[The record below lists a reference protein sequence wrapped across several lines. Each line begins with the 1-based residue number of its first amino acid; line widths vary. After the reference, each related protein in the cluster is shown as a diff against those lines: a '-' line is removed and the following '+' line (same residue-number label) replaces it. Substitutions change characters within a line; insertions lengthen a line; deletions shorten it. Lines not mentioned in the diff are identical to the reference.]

1 MLTLPIAAVPPS
13 DSAPFVFTST
23 NLCPSYFPSQGL
35 GYSLF
40 IHAIA
45 FTTILVF
52 PVFHSSTERFPLPQ
66 RATNNR
72 SEDRVVMYLPIG
84 GGGQGMGGELE
95 SSGNE
100 PTAAPSSA
108 TEGLIYPGPQ
118 LVRSDSP
125 QPTSHIQTLLQ
136 RELADLPIVNPP
148 FLLNLLPMPEF
159 SLVQQSEPPDLAVGP
174 PDTVKPEEQ
183 QPVELE
189 DLPILNPPLDLLN
202 LLPMPKFALVQQFEL
217 PAPAVGL
224 PDTVKPKEQQP
235 VDPSDGVVTEPIR
248 RKLEDLPIV
257 NPPFLLNLLPMPE
270 WAVEPIQPVVEPQL
284 PTPVVPAR
292 LPSRKRDLRSVLA
305 LTPMPTWLEQPV
317 EIPAGEALGRFTISP
332 EPNLDTSETEPGV
345 LETQTVGP
353 AGDAVPGS
361 GPGSSASGP
370 GVGSGWGADSSPSK
384 GALAGITIVGG
395 VGRTEASV
403 NSLPDSRIPRPRQTR
418 YGLFVVSTE
427 NSGGGLPYFG
437 VFSNAQINTVYLDM
451 RQTETDTAP
460 FWTLEFVVP
469 RGIAIQANPAKELD
483 ESHEGFVL
491 PVPVV
496 KEQPAL
502 PLELVR
508 RHIGKMVIV
517 YTVINVEGK
526 MEQPSVK
533 ESPDPLLNQPVL
545 DALSKWVFRPGV
557 LNGDPV
563 AVKALLGIP
572 LWLPLSP
579 G

>member
-1 MLTLPIAAVPPS
+1 
-13 DSAPFVFTST
+13 
-23 NLCPSYFPSQGL
+23 
-35 GYSLF
+35 
-40 IHAIA
+40 
-45 FTTILVF
+45 
-52 PVFHSSTERFPLPQ
+52 
-66 RATNNR
+66 
-72 SEDRVVMYLPIG
+72 
-84 GGGQGMGGELE
+84 
-95 SSGNE
+95 
-100 PTAAPSSA
+100 
-108 TEGLIYPGPQ
+108 
-118 LVRSDSP
+118 
-125 QPTSHIQTLLQ
+125 
-136 RELADLPIVNPP
+136 
-148 FLLNLLPMPEF
+148 MPE
-159 SLVQQSEPPDLAVGP
+159 
-174 PDTVKPEEQ
+174 
-183 QPVELE
+183 
-189 DLPILNPPLDLLN
+189 
-202 LLPMPKFALVQQFEL
+202 FALVQQFEL

-235 VDPSDGVVTEPIR
+235 VDPSDGMVTEPIQ

-270 WAVEPIQPVVEPQL
+270 WAAEPIQPTAEPQL

-292 LPSRKRDLRSVLA
+292 LPSRERDLRSVLA
-305 LTPMPTWLEQPV
+305 LTPMPTWREQPV

-345 LETQTVGP
+345 LENQTVGP

-384 GALAGITIVGG
+384 GALAGITILGG
-395 VGRTEASV
+395 VGGIETSGWGADSSPSKGALAGITILGGVGGTGASV
-403 NSLPDSRIPRPRQTR
+403 NSVPDSRIPHPLQTR
-418 YGLFVVSTE
+418 YGTFVVSTE

-469 RGIAIQANPAKELD
+469 RGTAIQANPAKELD

-526 MEQPSVK
+526 MEQTSVK

-557 LNGDPV
+557 LNGNPV

-572 LWLPLSP
+572 LWFPVPP

>member
-1 MLTLPIAAVPPS
+1 MPTLPSAAVPPS
-13 DSAPFVFTST
+13 ESAPFVLTY
-23 NLCPSYFPSQGL
+23 LCRSYFPGRGL

-45 FTTILVF
+45 LTIILLF
-52 PVFHSSTERFPLPQ
+52 PVVHSPTERFRFPQ

-72 SEDRVVMYLPIG
+72 SEDRVVMYLPSIG
-84 GGGQGMGGELE
+84 GGGQGVGGGLE

-100 PTAAPSSA
+100 PTAAPSSG

-118 LVRSDSP
+118 LIRSDSP
-125 QPTSHIQTLLQ
+125 QPTNRFQTLLQ
-136 RELADLPIVNPP
+136 WELEDLPILNPRLD
-148 FLLNLLPMPEF
+148 FLNLLPMPEVV
-159 SLVQQSEPPDLAVGP
+159 LVQQFEPPDLAVGL

-183 QPVELE
+183 QPV
-189 DLPILNPPLDLLN
+189 
-202 LLPMPKFALVQQFEL
+202 
-217 PAPAVGL
+217 
-224 PDTVKPKEQQP
+224 
-235 VDPSDGVVTEPIR
+235 DPSDGVATE
-248 RKLEDLPIV
+248 L
-257 NPPFLLNLLPMPE
+257 
-270 WAVEPIQPVVEPQL
+270 IQPTLEPQL
-284 PTPVVPAR
+284 PTPFDASKPVVLAR
-292 LPSRKRDLRSVLA
+292 LPSRERDLRSVLA
-305 LTPMPTWLEQPV
+305 LTPLPTWREQPV

-332 EPNLDTSETEPGV
+332 EPNLDTSESEPGSPSSVV
-345 LETQTVGP
+345 LENPTVGP
-353 AGDAVPGS
+353 AGENAAVGNSASVVTLTFEPSVDAMPGS
-361 GPGSSASGP
+361 RPDSSASGP
-370 GVGSGWGADSSPSK
+370 GVGSGWGAGSSPSK

-395 VGRTEASV
+395 VGGTGASV
-403 NSLPDSRIPRPRQTR
+403 NSVPDSRIPHPLQTR
-418 YGLFVVSTE
+418 YGLIVVSTE

-469 RGIAIQANPAKELD
+469 RGTAIQANPAKELD
-483 ESHEGFVL
+483 ESYEGFVL

-526 MEQPSVK
+526 MEQTSVK

-572 LWLPLSP
+572 LWLPVPP
-579 G
+579 GQRPRLRRTSLAARGSRRGR

>member
-1 MLTLPIAAVPPS
+1 
-13 DSAPFVFTST
+13 
-23 NLCPSYFPSQGL
+23 
-35 GYSLF
+35 
-40 IHAIA
+40 
-45 FTTILVF
+45 
-52 PVFHSSTERFPLPQ
+52 
-66 RATNNR
+66 
-72 SEDRVVMYLPIG
+72 MYLPIG
-84 GGGQGMGGELE
+84 GGGQSMGGELE
-95 SSGNE
+95 SSGND

-118 LVRSDSP
+118 LIRSDSP
-125 QPTSHIQTLLQ
+125 QPTSRIQTLLQ

-189 DLPILNPPLDLLN
+189 DLPILNLPLDLLN
-202 LLPMPKFALVQQFEL
+202 LLPMPEFALVQQFEL

-270 WAVEPIQPVVEPQL
+270 WAAEPIQPTVEPQL

-305 LTPMPTWLEQPV
+305 LTPMPTWREQPV

-332 EPNLDTSETEPGV
+332 EPNLDTSESEPGSPSSVV
-345 LETQTVGP
+345 LENPTVGP
-353 AGDAVPGS
+353 AGENAAVGNSDSVVTLTFEPSVGAKGKSSSSGSGGDAVPGS
-361 GPGSSASGP
+361 RPGSSASGP
-370 GVGSGWGADSSPSK
+370 GVGSGWGAGSSPSKGALARLTIVGGVGGSETSGWGAGSSSSK

-403 NSLPDSRIPRPRQTR
+403 NSLPDSRIPNSRQTR

-469 RGIAIQANPAKELD
+469 RGTAIQANPAKELD

-526 MEQPSVK
+526 MEQTSVK

-557 LNGDPV
+557 LNGNPV

-572 LWLPLSP
+572 LWFPVPP